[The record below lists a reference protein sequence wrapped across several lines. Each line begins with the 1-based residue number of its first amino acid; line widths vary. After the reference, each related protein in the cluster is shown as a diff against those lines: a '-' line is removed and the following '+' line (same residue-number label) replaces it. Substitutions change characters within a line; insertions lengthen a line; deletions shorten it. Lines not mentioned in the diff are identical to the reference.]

1 MRLHKF
7 SRNSS
12 VHWVVMLDLSR
23 ATAHESLAM
32 LILKWEGQEKHIEI
46 DVDID
51 SLEST
56 ERYADRCLL

>member
-1 MRLHKF
+1 
-7 SRNSS
+7 
-12 VHWVVMLDLSR
+12 MLDLSR